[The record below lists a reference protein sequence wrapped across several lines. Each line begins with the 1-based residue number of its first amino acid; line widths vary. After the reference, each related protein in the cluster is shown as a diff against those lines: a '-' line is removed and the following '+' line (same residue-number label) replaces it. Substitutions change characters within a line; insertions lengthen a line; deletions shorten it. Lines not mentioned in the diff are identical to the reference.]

1 MSQSYFGSID
11 FDKLMTDLKAG
22 RLKTYRTESGKRLV
36 NINIYVNDNP
46 DQYGNIASVSV
57 PLKEEFHT
65 EENGKKINKLYI
77 GNLKPSENSI
87 TEGSGQDFQ
96 NDDDDDLPF

>member
-1 MSQSYFGSID
+1 MAQIFFGSID
-11 FDKLMTDLKAG
+11 FDKLMADLKAG
-22 RLKTYRTESGKRLV
+22 RLKTYKTESGRRLV
-36 NINIYVNDNP
+36 NVNIYVNDTP

-65 EENGKKINKLYI
+65 EENGKKISKLYI

-87 TEGSGQDFQ
+87 TEGTGQDFEG
-96 NDDDDDLPF
+96 DDDEDLPF